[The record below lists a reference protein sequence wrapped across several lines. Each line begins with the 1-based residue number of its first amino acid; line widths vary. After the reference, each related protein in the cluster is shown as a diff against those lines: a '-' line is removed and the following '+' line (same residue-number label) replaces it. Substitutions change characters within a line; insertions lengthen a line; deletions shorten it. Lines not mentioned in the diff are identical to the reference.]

1 MGCIRTRGCGG
12 EVERDGRHAV
22 FGREL
27 LSQMGWISTD
37 EEGGLTPFRIWLGGA
52 THAGRPILVRNGAE
66 RRAERGSPKSI
77 GEESVPGAKPRGLWV
92 SRRPWTPDPASAQ
105 FRQTRVRVAAAGSAH
120 HHLTN
125 EEPLGLRLADIVP

>member
-37 EEGGLTPFRIWLGGA
+37 EEGGLTPFRIWLGGSCSCWA
-52 THAGRPILVRNGAE
+52 SDPYKE
-66 RRAERGSPKSI
+66 RC
-77 GEESVPGAKPRGLWV
+77 
-92 SRRPWTPDPASAQ
+92 
-105 FRQTRVRVAAAGSAH
+105 
-120 HHLTN
+120 
-125 EEPLGLRLADIVP
+125 